1 MAIPDAINDLTV
13 SIIGFS
19 QVTLTWTV
27 PGDGGSPITDY
38 LVEFSIDNDI
48 WNIFEHNA
56 SIINS
61 IIVDSLENNI
71 TNFFRVS
78 AINGDGTAT
87 PSNIITAIPQ
97 NTPIPEYCSVN
108 DIADWLRIDITET
121 NDPTVNMIEEFILVA
136 QEFIDRRTGHTWQ
149 SEKQKRNE
157 IHNVPEN
164 LWDYGQGIPLFN
176 QHRMIKT
183 PFDTTK
189 GDKFEIWNGLE
200 WIFQEDVSE
209 DANFIHYDKVSGT
222 FYIRGYYYT
231 ILTKKRF
238 RLTYRYGGD
247 QENELI
253 PRDIKRAAILLV
265 AIDILQTDFAMS
277 QIPIGGEGNI
287 NKAALIDKWQAMA
300 NEIIDDHK
308 EWIVINN

>member
-1 MAIPDAINDLTV
+1 MAIPDTITDLTV
-13 SIIGFS
+13 STVGFS
-19 QVTLTWTV
+19 QVTLTWTI
-27 PGDGGSPITDY
+27 PGDGGSSITDY
-38 LVEFSIDNDI
+38 LVEFSTDNDT
-48 WNIFEHNA
+48 WNTFDHPA
-56 SIINS
+56 STLNS
-61 IIVDSLENNI
+61 IVVDSLENNL
-71 TNFFRVS
+71 TFFFRVF
-78 AINGDGTAT
+78 AINSEGTAI
-87 PSNIITAIPQ
+87 PSNISTAIPE
-97 NTPIPEYCSVN
+97 NVPIPEYCSVKN
-108 DIADWLRIDITET
+108 VADWLRIDFTDT
-121 NDPTVNMIEEFILVA
+121 TDPTTGMIEEFILVA

-176 QHRMIKT
+176 QHRMLKT

-189 GDKFEIWNGLE
+189 GDKFDIWNGLDFIE
-200 WIFQEDVSE
+200 QDVSE
-209 DANFIHYDKVSGT
+209 DANFIHFDKVSGT

-238 RLTYRYGGD
+238 RITYRYGGD

-253 PRDIKRAAILLV
+253 PRDIRRATILLV
-265 AIDILQTDFAMS
+265 AIDVLQTDFAMS

-287 NKAALIDKWQAMA
+287 NKAALIDKWQAMV